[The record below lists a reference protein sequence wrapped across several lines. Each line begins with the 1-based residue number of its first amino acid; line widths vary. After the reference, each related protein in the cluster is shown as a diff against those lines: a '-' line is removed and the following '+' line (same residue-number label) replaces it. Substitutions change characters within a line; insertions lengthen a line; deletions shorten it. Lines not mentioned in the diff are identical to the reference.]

1 VTFGGAEMLAAAPVP
16 RGTYLKRVD
25 PLTAATEWVET
36 TAGGAEHLVQLVCP
50 LPVDLCETSYT
61 LFD

>member
-1 VTFGGAEMLAAAPVP
+1 MLAAAPVP